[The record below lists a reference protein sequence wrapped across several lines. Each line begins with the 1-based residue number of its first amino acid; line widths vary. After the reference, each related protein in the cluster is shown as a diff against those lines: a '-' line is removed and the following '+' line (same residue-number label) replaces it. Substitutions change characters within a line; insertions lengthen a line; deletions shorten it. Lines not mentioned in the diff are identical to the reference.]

1 MQTPRPLFWHQG
13 LFLQPQHFQIS
24 DRYAQFMLKP
34 LLEFTIPYAW
44 GVGALEIST
53 AALDNRMFE
62 VQSANLLFR
71 DGSYVEF
78 PGNAVV
84 KARSFDSA
92 WINGDQPFT
101 IYVGLKQFSD
111 REPNVAVVNSLTEPV
126 EINSRF
132 VTTTDFDEI
141 PDLYASGPS
150 AKLRHLNYVL
160 KIFWEQEVAQVDGY
174 DTIAVARLE
183 RDGDKVVNSATFI
196 PPCFTVAGSSLLSK
210 TIKDLRDEIAGRTRQ
225 LELYKSPREMQK
237 AEFDASYMVYLLA
250 LRSLN
255 RYAPLLFH
263 YSESMQ
269 VHPWT
274 VYGLLRQIIGE
285 LSSFSE
291 RFNLMGESLD
301 GTSNLPP
308 YTHEDLG
315 KCMSAARMLI
325 ESLLNEITIG
335 PEFVVSLERQDATF
349 SAELPRGFFGQRHRY
364 YLVTRTE
371 SDSDELLA
379 SFQTEAKLGARSE
392 IGVLV
397 RRALPG
403 VELIHLPAAPQ
414 GLPRRSFSR
423 YFRIEPLCA
432 PWSGVERD
440 GSVALNWT
448 TAPEDL
454 KVELVALRG

>member
-1 MQTPRPLFWHQG
+1 MQAQRPLFWHQG
-13 LFLQPQHFQIS
+13 LFLQPQHFQIADLHS
-24 DRYAQFMLKP
+24 QFMMKP
-34 LLEFTIPYAW
+34 LVGLTTPYAW
-44 GVGALEIST
+44 GVGELEVSQ
-53 AALDNRMFE
+53 AALDNRTFE
-62 VQSANLLFR
+62 VLRIQLLFR
-71 DGSYVEF
+71 DGSYIEF
-78 PGNAVV
+78 PGNAVI
-84 KARSFDSA
+84 KPRSFDSA

-101 IYVGLKQFSD
+101 IHVGLRQLSD
-111 REPNVAVVNSLTEPV
+111 REPNVAVLNSLSEPIEV
-126 EINSRF
+126 NSRF
-132 VTTTDFDEI
+132 VTTTGFDEI
-141 PDLYASGPS
+141 RDLYADGPS
-150 AKLRHLNYVL
+150 AKVRHLNFLL
-160 KIFWEQEVAQVDGY
+160 KIFWEEELAQLDGY
-174 DTIAVARLE
+174 ETIAVARLE
-183 RDGDKVVNSATFI
+183 RDGDKVVNSSSFI
-196 PPCFTVAGSSLLSK
+196 PPCFTVAGSSFLTK

-263 YSESMQ
+263 FTETMQ

-285 LSSFSE
+285 FSSF
-291 RFNLMGESLD
+291 NLLGESLD

-308 YTHEDLG
+308 YAHEDLG

-335 PEFVVSLERQDATF
+335 PEFVISLERQDATF

-371 SDSDELLA
+371 ADSDELLA
-379 SFQTEAKLGARSE
+379 AFQMEAKLGSRNE

-432 PWSGVERD
+432 PWAGVESD
-440 GSVALNWT
+440 GTVALNWT
-448 TAPEDL
+448 NAPEDL
-454 KVELVALRG
+454 NVELVALRG